1 MKNTNEK
8 DWYDSPNII
17 TYIIIGLLVILI
29 ILSQSFAIQ
38 NHLSATDILRSI
50 LNHNSVYVITLVYF
64 ILIRTKVG
72 KKYFDYLNIIMSIFY
87 ILISFA
93 GLFTV
98 FQSFGL
104 ASLLGL
110 AINVLMTIYF
120 IYAFICHTEI
130 GKELKIE
137 NSPVAEINN
146 GQYFY
151 LIASL
156 LVVDLVVA
164 LIATT
169 DFDSVVLALLEVMYE
184 LLFARYIY
192 LYKEYSDNKQ
202 TRKQVKKTHVKKRMI
217 VEDTSSNKE
226 GDK

>member
-202 TRKQVKKTHVKKRMI
+202 TRKQVKKTHVKKCVI

>member
-1 MKNTNEK
+1 
-8 DWYDSPNII
+8 
-17 TYIIIGLLVILI
+17 
-29 ILSQSFAIQ
+29 
-38 NHLSATDILRSI
+38 
-50 LNHNSVYVITLVYF
+50 
-64 ILIRTKVG
+64 
-72 KKYFDYLNIIMSIFY
+72 MSIFY

-202 TRKQVKKTHVKKRMI
+202 TRKQVKKTHVKKRVI

>member
-156 LVVDLVVA
+156 LVVDLIVA

>member
-87 ILISFA
+87 ILISFV

-202 TRKQVKKTHVKKRMI
+202 TRKQVKKTHVKKRVI

>member
-110 AINVLMTIYF
+110 AINV
-120 IYAFICHTEI
+120 
-130 GKELKIE
+130 
-137 NSPVAEINN
+137 
-146 GQYFY
+146 
-151 LIASL
+151 
-156 LVVDLVVA
+156 
-164 LIATT
+164 
-169 DFDSVVLALLEVMYE
+169 
-184 LLFARYIY
+184 
-192 LYKEYSDNKQ
+192 
-202 TRKQVKKTHVKKRMI
+202 
-217 VEDTSSNKE
+217 
-226 GDK
+226 

>member
-202 TRKQVKKTHVKKRMI
+202 RRKQVKKTHVKKRVI

>member
-1 MKNTNEK
+1 
-8 DWYDSPNII
+8 
-17 TYIIIGLLVILI
+17 
-29 ILSQSFAIQ
+29 
-38 NHLSATDILRSI
+38 
-50 LNHNSVYVITLVYF
+50 
-64 ILIRTKVG
+64 
-72 KKYFDYLNIIMSIFY
+72 
-87 ILISFA
+87 
-93 GLFTV
+93 
-98 FQSFGL
+98 
-104 ASLLGL
+104 
-110 AINVLMTIYF
+110 MTIYF

-202 TRKQVKKTHVKKRMI
+202 TRKQVKKTHVKKCVI

>member
-38 NHLSATDILRSI
+38 NHLSATDILLSI

-202 TRKQVKKTHVKKRMI
+202 TRKQVKKTHVKKRVI

>member
-202 TRKQVKKTHVKKRMI
+202 TRKQVKKTHVKKRVI

>member
-202 TRKQVKKTHVKKRMI
+202 TRKQVKKTHVKKRVI

-226 GDK
+226 GDT